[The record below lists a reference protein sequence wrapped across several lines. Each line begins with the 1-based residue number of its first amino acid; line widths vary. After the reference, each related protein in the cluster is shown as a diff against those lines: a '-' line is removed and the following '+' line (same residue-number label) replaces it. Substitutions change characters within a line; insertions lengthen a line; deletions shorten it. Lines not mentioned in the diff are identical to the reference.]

1 MVATCIDSVGEWMS
15 MAWWRLVVGSVVVIV
30 GSCSI
35 VRSCLWIIATPL
47 PGFGDGYV
55 IL

>member
-1 MVATCIDSVGEWMS
+1 M
-15 MAWWRLVVGSVVVIV
+15 VVIV
-30 GSCSI
+30 GSCSM

-55 IL
+55 YFVVGNICVVFYC

>member
-1 MVATCIDSVGEWMS
+1 MS

-30 GSCSI
+30 GSCSM